1 VAAVLGRASSGPN
14 NTLVVTVLRRL
25 AQASVVLLLVSI
37 VAFALVL
44 LTGDPVAMMM
54 PIHAT
59 EADRRI
65 LEQQLGLDRPYVVQ
79 YVDFLIGIT
88 RGELGQSIK
97 FNQPVGQLIV
107 SRIPATLL
115 LALTAMALAVGIGL
129 PLGILAG
136 SRPNGLFDVLATGAS
151 LLAISLPTFWIGLIL
166 ILIFAD
172 RLRLLPVGGSGS
184 ALHVIMPAIALSA
197 HSLGLITR
205 LTRASVAEELQRPYV
220 TTARSKGLTERL
232 IGVRHVLRNAMIPT
246 ITVIG
251 LQFGNLLGGSVIVE
265 AVFSWPGIGWL
276 LMQGVYS
283 RDVPLVRALVLL
295 IGAGFI
301 IVNLMVDLSYRLLD
315 PRIRA

>member
-1 VAAVLGRASSGPN
+1 MGGSLVS
-14 NTLVVTVLRRL
+14 TLLRRL
-25 AQASVVLLLVSI
+25 AQAAVVLLLVSM

-54 PIHAT
+54 PIHASG
-59 EADRRI
+59 ADRRV

-79 YVDFLIGIT
+79 YLDFLAGIA
-88 RGELGQSIK
+88 RGELGESIK
-97 FNQPVGQLIV
+97 FNQPVGALVV
-107 SRIPATLL
+107 SKIPATLL
-115 LALTAMALAVGIGL
+115 LAFTAMALAVGIGL

-136 SRPNGLFDVLATGAS
+136 SRPNSIFDVLATGAS

-166 ILIFAD
+166 ILFLAD
-172 RLRLLPVGGSGS
+172 RMRLLPVGGSGTFV
-184 ALHVIMPAIALSA
+184 HVIMPAIALSA

-205 LTRASVAEELQRPYV
+205 LTRASVLEERHRPYV
-220 TTARSKGLTERL
+220 TTARSKGLSERT
-232 IGVRHVLRNAMIPT
+232 IGYRHILRNAMIPT
-246 ITVIG
+246 VTVIG

-276 LMQGVYS
+276 LMQGVYA

-295 IGAGFI
+295 IGAAFI
-301 IVNLMVDLSYRLLD
+301 VMNLLVDLSYRLLD

>member
-1 VAAVLGRASSGPN
+1 MGGSLVAVL
-14 NTLVVTVLRRL
+14 LRRL
-25 AQASVVLLLVSI
+25 AQAAVVLLLVSI

-54 PIHAT
+54 PIHSS
-59 EADRRI
+59 EADRRV
-65 LEQQLGLDRPYVVQ
+65 LEQQLGLDRSYVVQ
-79 YVDFLIGIT
+79 YLDFLAGT
-88 RGELGQSIK
+88 LRGELGQSIK
-97 FNQPVGQLIV
+97 FNQPVGALIA
-107 SRIPATLL
+107 SKIPATLL
-115 LALTAMALAVGIGL
+115 LAFTAMALSVGIGL

-136 SRPNGLFDVLATGAS
+136 SRPNSIFDVLATGAS

-166 ILIFAD
+166 ILFLAD
-172 RLRLLPVGGSGS
+172 RMRLLPVGGSGTFV
-184 ALHVIMPAIALSA
+184 HVIMPAIALSA

-205 LTRASVAEELQRPYV
+205 LTRASVLEERQRPYV
-220 TTARSKGLTERL
+220 ITARSKGLSERT
-232 IGVRHVLRNAMIPT
+232 IGYRHVLRNAMIPT
-246 ITVIG
+246 VTVIG

-276 LMQGVYS
+276 LMQGVYA

-301 IVNLMVDLSYRLLD
+301 VMNLLVDLSYRLLD

>member
-1 VAAVLGRASSGPN
+1 MGGSLVAVL
-14 NTLVVTVLRRL
+14 LRRL
-25 AQASVVLLLVSI
+25 AQAAVVLLLVSI

-54 PIHAT
+54 PIHSS
-59 EADRRI
+59 EADRRV

-79 YVDFLIGIT
+79 YLDFLAGVA

-97 FNQPVGQLIV
+97 FNQPVGALIA
-107 SRIPATLL
+107 SKISATLL
-115 LALTAMALAVGIGL
+115 LALTAMALSVGIGL

-136 SRPNGLFDVLATGAS
+136 SRPNSIFDVLATGAS

-166 ILIFAD
+166 ILFLAD
-172 RLRLLPVGGSGS
+172 RMRLLPVGGSGTFV
-184 ALHVIMPAIALSA
+184 HVIMPAIALSA

-205 LTRASVAEELQRPYV
+205 LTRASVLEERQRPYV
-220 TTARSKGLTERL
+220 TTARSKGLSERT
-232 IGVRHVLRNAMIPT
+232 IGYRHVLRNAMIPT
-246 ITVIG
+246 VTVIG

-276 LMQGVYS
+276 LMQGVYA

-301 IVNLMVDLSYRLLD
+301 VMNLLVDLSYRLLD
-315 PRIRA
+315 PRIRS

>member
-1 VAAVLGRASSGPN
+1 V
-14 NTLVVTVLRRL
+14 
-25 AQASVVLLLVSI
+25 VVLLLVSI

-54 PIHAT
+54 PIHAS
-59 EADRRI
+59 EADRQVM
-65 LEQQLGLDRPYVVQ
+65 EQQLGLNRPYVVQ
-79 YVDFLIGIT
+79 YLDFLVGIG

-97 FNQPVGQLIV
+97 FNQPVGQLILAK
-107 SRIPATLL
+107 IPATLL
-115 LALTAMALAVGIGL
+115 LGCTAMALAVGIGL

-136 SRPNGLFDVLATGAS
+136 SRPNSIFDVLATGAS
-151 LLAISLPTFWIGLIL
+151 LLAFSLPSFWIGLIL

-184 ALHVIMPAIALSA
+184 PVHVIMPAMALCA

-205 LTRASVAEELQRPYV
+205 LTRASVADERQRPYV
-220 TTARSKGLTERL
+220 ITARSKGLSEGV
-232 IGVRHVLRNAMIPT
+232 IGFRHVLRNAMIPT

-251 LQFGNLLGGSVIVE
+251 LQFGTLLGGSVIVE

-276 LMQGVYS
+276 LMQGVYA

-301 IVNLMVDLSYRLLD
+301 LVNLLVDLSYRLLD
-315 PRIRA
+315 PRIRG

>member
-1 VAAVLGRASSGPN
+1 MGGSLVS
-14 NTLVVTVLRRL
+14 TLLRRV
-25 AQASVVLLLVSI
+25 AQAAVVLLLVSI

-54 PIHAT
+54 PIHAS
-59 EADRRI
+59 EADRRV

-79 YVDFLIGIT
+79 YADFLAGIA

-97 FNQPVGQLIV
+97 FNQPVGALIA
-107 SRIPATLL
+107 SKLSATLW
-115 LALTAMALAVGIGL
+115 LALTAMVLSVGIGL

-136 SRPNGLFDVLATGAS
+136 SRPNSLFDILATGVS

-166 ILIFAD
+166 ILFFAD
-172 RLRLLPVGGSGS
+172 RLRLLPVGGSGTP
-184 ALHVIMPAIALSA
+184 LHIIMPAIALSA

-205 LTRASVAEELQRPYV
+205 LTRASVLEERQRPYV
-220 TTARSKGLTERL
+220 VTARSKGLSERV
-232 IGVRHVLRNAMIPT
+232 IGFRHVLRNAMIPT
-246 ITVIG
+246 VTVIG

-301 IVNLMVDLSYRLLD
+301 VVNLLVDLSYRLLD